1 MMRQFAF
8 VIGAL
13 LAMPVAAEFPAGSAC
28 AALGATD
35 VVASYRQLAALDAAG
50 LTGLAGQAFTLAVD
64 DPMPDRWER
73 EALPSGQLRLTYRM
87 GRNHVTEG
95 WNWHPQ
101 ADPAREDY
109 YRYKYLPLGEREAEV
124 APPRSES
131 DIPGRSFE
139 AKVVRRDAYYF
150 AFDNPYEFYA
160 RNDADDGFAAEV
172 SSHVSSQVA
181 DTHARF
187 HLVARGRFAAPWR
200 AASTTYWRAIF
211 SAPVERTLKNYYFMG
226 RLETL
231 WFCSDDGRILAK
243 LGQ

>member
-1 MMRQFAF
+1 MLRRLAS
-8 VIGAL
+8 VLL
-13 LAMPVAAEFPAGSAC
+13 LALPTVAAAVDAVAPFFPAGSAC

-35 VVASYRQLAALDAAG
+35 VVAAYRQLAALDTAG
-50 LTGLAGQAFTLAVD
+50 LAHLQGQAFTVKVD

-124 APPRSES
+124 APPRREA

-160 RNDADDGFAAEV
+160 RNDADGGFASDIA
-172 SSHVSSQVA
+172 A
-181 DTHARF
+181 PAGDAAF
-187 HLVARGRFAAPWR
+187 HLVARGRFTAPWR